1 METKLVKVSPRTL
14 FGKSG
19 RNQLKSQAKVPGI
32 FYANKTEPVAIE
44 ASENS
49 INQLYFTSN
58 SYLINLEINGGETHQ
73 CILKDVQ
80 VDPVTDKI
88 IHFDMYGI
96 TKGEK
101 ITIDVPVRYEGNS
114 IGVIQGGQL
123 QINLHKLTIQCFPQ
137 DLPNELI
144 VDITPLKLGQN
155 FHVEKLQ
162 YENITIL
169 HAPETVLC
177 YINIPR
183 GVESPVPG
191 EEGAEE
197 AKEPEVIAKGKDKDE
212 E

>member
-1 METKLVKVSPRTL
+1 METKVVTASPRTL

-44 ASENS
+44 ALENA
-49 INQLYFTSN
+49 INQLYFTSK
-58 SYLINLEINGGETHQ
+58 SYLINLQIEGHENQQ

-80 VDPVTDKI
+80 VDPVTDRI
-88 IHFDMYGI
+88 IHFDMYGL

-101 ITIDVPVRYEGNS
+101 VTIDIPVKYEGNS

-123 QINLHKLTIQCFPQ
+123 AINLHKLTIQCLPQ
-137 DLPNELI
+137 DLPNALV
-144 VDITPLKLGQN
+144 VDVTPLKLGHS
-155 FHVEKLQ
+155 FHVGKLN

-169 HAPETVLC
+169 HPAETVLC

-183 GVESPVPG
+183 GVEIPVDM
-191 EEGAEE
+191 EEEM
-197 AKEPEVIAKGKDKDE
+197 KEPEVISRGKDKDE
-212 E
+212 D